1 MDGVTYLFGGILPCR
16 PSDEGVW
23 LWRGEAAPSLTTTEC
38 LPKSAAELAGS
49 CHTKTAGA
57 NLRTRWRPQHIQE
70 LNFHIPISP
79 SIPGT
84 RLELVRPEGRGILS
98 PLRLPIPPPGR
109 ATPTQCSGLGGVP
122 QRKRAEPSAALRQR
136 ALRAHPTPC
145 PPLLPLP
152 ADVLQALAK
161 LILNTEIL
169 RSLSRC
175 HER

>member
-1 MDGVTYLFGGILPCR
+1 MGGVTYLLRGILPCR

-109 ATPTQCSGLGGVP
+109 PTPTQCSGLGGVA
-122 QRKRAEPSAALRQR
+122 QRDRAELCRPLPTAAGAARPSHPLPSAPA
-136 ALRAHPTPC
+136 AAAGCSPGVGEAHPECRNTS
-145 PPLLPLP
+145 
-152 ADVLQALAK
+152 LAA
-161 LILNTEIL
+161 
-169 RSLSRC
+169 SAS
-175 HER
+175 

>member
-38 LPKSAAELAGS
+38 RPKGAAELAGS
-49 CHTKTAGA
+49 CHIQKNRG
-57 NLRTRWRPQHIQE
+57 RQPHTRWRPQHIRE
-70 LNFHIPISP
+70 LNVPIPISP

-109 ATPTQCSGLGGVP
+109 TTQRNVAGP
-122 QRKRAEPSAALRQR
+122 QVSLN
-136 ALRAHPTPC
+136 AHPPGRRPQGSGRCLPFAPPPTP
-145 PPLLPLP
+145 
-152 ADVLQALAK
+152 
-161 LILNTEIL
+161 L
-169 RSLSRC
+169 RSWRCRRRFSSRC
-175 HER
+175 RSSS